1 MKLVTHLNLNK
12 NELQNA
18 VIQNLATAPA
28 NPVEGLLYYNSA
40 DKKSYMYNGTAWSE
54 VTQYVLPVAAAD
66 TLGGVKVG
74 TGLAIDGNGALSVN
88 ISYQAPLSNATGG
101 TVTLL
106 NGNTLRALK
115 SGSNVSITEAS
126 NVITISASY
135 EDTATA
141 ADDILDGSN
150 VGTQIKYTPYTSD
163 QSASATAKFYTAAIT
178 PTGTSRLNVS
188 ANFYATSMYA
198 SKFNDLAIT
207 SAATSTLDMSKAS
220 LTVGTAAG
228 TGTVT
233 LASDGTAAR
242 TLTLGGSVTLSGSG
256 ELDLT
261 ANASFIKALTVG
273 ASTTYTGAVT
283 LTSGG
288 SGDTIIRG
296 PSGGTAV
303 LVAGTMVPDSRTIT
317 VSTGNGVTGGGA
329 AQALSGNT
337 SWTLG
342 LTGQALALHNLA
354 SSGMIARTGAGT
366 VAARTITGTAARIS
380 VTNGDGVSGNP
391 TIDIASTYVGQT
403 SITTVGTIATGT
415 WSATEIAVGKGG
427 TGLTAAPT
435 NGQLLIGNGTGYTL
449 ATLAATAPITITNA
463 AGSITIA
470 HATSDGNLH
479 VPATSTTN
487 SGKVLTA
494 GATAGSLSWETPSVA
509 WGNISS
515 KPSSTAASIDDAV
528 SKRHSQNTDAGTS
541 SATFYIGG
549 ATGPKIKNSGGEVQ
563 IRNTADSAYADL
575 RVMNLYVEGTTTTVS
590 SSDVNI
596 GDSIITLNGDIT
608 ASIQNSDGG
617 IEVKRLKADDVTR
630 ADAKLILNNST
641 GRWDATFG
649 PVATTTTLPVAVK
662 HVATIGNGVLTQF
675 TVTHNIGSQDVAV
688 SIRDAISNEVVY
700 ADVTCSSTAAVVI
713 DFSTAPAENQY
724 VVTIV
729 G

>member
-54 VTQYVLPVAAAD
+54 VTQYVLPVATAG

-74 TGLAIDGNGALSVN
+74 TGLAIDGSGALSVN

-126 NVITISASY
+126 NVITINASY
-135 EDTATA
+135 VDTATA

-273 ASTTYTGAVT
+273 ASATYTGAVT

-303 LVAGTMVPDSRTIT
+303 LVAGTMVPNSRTIT
-317 VSTGNGVTGGGA
+317 ISTGDGVTGGGV

-354 SSGMIARTGAGT
+354 SSGIIARTGEGT
-366 VAARTITGTAARIS
+366 VAARTITGTTGRVSI
-380 VTNGDGVSGNP
+380 TNGNGVSGNP

-449 ATLAATAPITITNA
+449 ATLAATAPITVTNA

-479 VPATSTTN
+479 VPATGTTN

-494 GATAGSLSWETPSVA
+494 GATAGSLSWATPSVA
-509 WGNISS
+509 WSNISS
-515 KPSSTAASIDDAV
+515 KPSSTVSSIDDAV

-608 ASIQNSDGG
+608 TSIQNSDGG
-617 IEVKRLKADDVTR
+617 IEVKRLKADDETR

-662 HVATIGNGVLTQF
+662 HVATIGDGLASQF

-700 ADVTCSSTAAVVI
+700 ADVTCSSSAAVAI
-713 DFSTAPAENQY
+713 SFSTAPAENQY